1 MYECLGRKTVL
12 SIKLLVGISLGRL
25 GEELKTFYFYAFLYW

>member
-12 SIKLLVGISLGRL
+12 VHKTLSSSLGRL
-25 GEELKTFYFYAFLYW
+25 GEELILFTLMHFCVV